1 MNTLHGIAKYSA
13 MAALLIL
20 SSGCVFVPER
30 GGYDGRDGRD
40 HDRARQDR
48 DERRCDGAG
57 HGEHCSD
64 RER

>member
-1 MNTLHGIAKYSA
+1 MNRLHGIAKYSA
-13 MAALLIL
+13 MVALLIL
-20 SSGCVFVPER
+20 SSGCVFGPER

-40 HDRARQDR
+40 HDRGSQDR
-48 DERRCDGAG
+48 DGHRCDGAG